1 MKKDKRDIQLNTHF
15 QVYSSKMVMV
25 VTTLKIATQF
35 LNVWFS
41 KPPFEVQANFRSDGS
56 VNFVLSKNKS
66 DEAVKGVEKLQKVFN
81 GKERGTELLVL
92 TRNPFKRYI
101 SALNQDFIKPVFKSN
116 IGTQSYMNVMLEYII
131 KDGESYVNFPY
142 TKEERMSRY
151 LELTRNR
158 VLHDVQINDEY
169 IKSIPKEYLEFI
181 CFNIITRILS
191 TPNYEI
197 FKGHNG
203 EWNTPLL
210 QLLNFIKNPKQI
222 RVIDIDTQ
230 NLSAALSKYEI
241 GTKSLDPIHTSK
253 NITPLLEKIILALN
267 TEDMLNEEIISH
279 NILKLKWGDKNL

>member
-1 MKKDKRDIQLNTHF
+1 MKKDKRDIQLKTHF

>member
-1 MKKDKRDIQLNTHF
+1 MKKDKRDIQLKTHF

-35 LNVWFS
+35 LNTWFD
-41 KPPFEVQANFRSDGS
+41 KTAFEVQANFRSDGS

>member
-1 MKKDKRDIQLNTHF
+1 MKKDKRDIQLKTHF

-142 TKEERMSRY
+142 SKEERMSRY

-181 CFNIITRILS
+181 CFNIITRIVS
-191 TPNYEI
+191 QPNYEI

>member
-1 MKKDKRDIQLNTHF
+1 MKKEQRDIQLATSF
-15 QVYSSKMVMV
+15 TVYNAKMVMV
-25 VTTLKIATQF
+25 ITTLKIATQF
-35 LNVWFS
+35 LSEWFS
-41 KPPFEVQANFRSDGS
+41 KPPFEVHANFKDDGS
-56 VNFVLSKNKS
+56 VNFVLRNDET
-66 DEAVKGVEKLQKVFN
+66 DEALKGLEKLQNVFN

-92 TRNPFKRYI
+92 TRNPLKRYI
-101 SALNQDFIKPVFKSN
+101 SALNQDFIKPVFISN
-116 IGTQSYMNVMLEYII
+116 IGTQGYLNIMLEYII
-131 KDGESYVNFPY
+131 KDGESYINFPY

-151 LELTRNR
+151 LELTSTRA
-158 VLHDVQINDEY
+158 LHDVQINDEY
-169 IKSIPKEYLEFI
+169 IKSLPKEYLEFI

-191 TPNYEI
+191 RPNYEI

-203 EWNTPLL
+203 EWNKPLL

-253 NITPLLEKIILALN
+253 NITPLLEKIVSTLDIEEALDKEIL
-267 TEDMLNEEIISH
+267 SH

>member
-35 LNVWFS
+35 LNTWFD
-41 KPPFEVQANFRSDGS
+41 KTAFEVQANFRSDGS